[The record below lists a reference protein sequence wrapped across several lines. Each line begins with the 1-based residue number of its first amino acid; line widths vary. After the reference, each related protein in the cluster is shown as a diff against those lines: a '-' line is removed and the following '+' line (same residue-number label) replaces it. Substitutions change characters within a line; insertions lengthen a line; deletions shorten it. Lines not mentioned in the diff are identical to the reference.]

1 MFIDKVKIYIKAGN
15 GGNGCVSF
23 RREKYVSHGGP
34 DGGDG
39 GKGGDVIFIPDE
51 GKNTLLDFKYRRKF
65 VAPNGQ
71 DGGAKRFHGKTAE
84 NIVIPVPPGTV
95 IKDANSGKII
105 KDMSDV
111 DVVQNGSFTILKG
124 GKGGFGNQ
132 HFATPTRQTPNFA
145 KSGLLGKELEVEL
158 ELKMIAD
165 AGLVG
170 MPSAG
175 KSTIISMI
183 SAAKPKI
190 AEYHFT
196 TLSPVLGV
204 VDAKAGSYVLADI
217 PGLIEGASEG
227 EGLGHQFLRHIE
239 RCRLIVNV
247 IDAAGSEG
255 RDPLEDLR
263 IINEE
268 LEKYSPELSKCPRIL
283 AANKI
288 DMMSDEQKAIIQEYA
303 DKNNIPVVF
312 MCAGIGEGTD
322 ELRELIAKKLVDL
335 PALKVYD
342 AEIVLD
348 DQNDTQDV
356 SDDEITVKNVNGTY
370 YVEAQRI
377 INVINSINFNDYESM
392 TYFQKVLRNS
402 GIIAAL
408 EQKGIKDGDTV
419 NIYGVEF
426 DYYK

>member
-1 MFIDKVKIYIKAGN
+1 MFIDKVKIYIKAGD
-15 GGNGCVSF
+15 GGNGNVSF

-39 GKGGDVIFIPDE
+39 GKGGDIIFTIDE
-51 GKNTLLDFKYRRKF
+51 GQNTLLAFKYRRKF
-65 VAPNGQ
+65 VAENG
-71 DGGAKRFHGKTAE
+71 GKGEGARRHGKNAPDLE
-84 NIVIPVPPGTV
+84 IPLPPGTI
-95 IKDANSGKII
+95 IKDVQTGKII
-105 KDMSDV
+105 KDMSDE
-111 DVVQNGSFTILKG
+111 DVVETGKYVILKG
-124 GKGGFGNQ
+124 GKGGFGNV

-145 KSGLLGKELEVEL
+145 KAGLKGRDLEVEL
-158 ELKMIAD
+158 ELKMLAD

-204 VDAKAGSYVLADI
+204 VDAKAGGYVLADI

-247 IDAAGSEG
+247 VDASGVEG

-268 LEKYSPELSKCPRIL
+268 LEKYSPKLASRPRIL
-283 AANKI
+283 ACNKMDMTDDETKANL
-288 DMMSDEQKAIIQEYA
+288 QKYA
-303 DKNNIPVVF
+303 EENNIPIIF
-312 MCAGIGEGTD
+312 MCAAIGEGTD
-322 ELRELIAKKLVDL
+322 ELKELISRELVDL
-335 PALKVYD
+335 PPLTVY
-342 AEIVLD
+342 EPEVNLD
-348 DQNDTQDV
+348 EPVFEDIDN
-356 SDDEITVKNVNGTY
+356 EITIKNVNGTY
-370 YVEAQRI
+370 YVEADRI
-377 INVINSINFNDYESM
+377 VNVINSINFNDYESM
-392 TYFQKVLRNS
+392 AYFQKVLRNS
-402 GIIAAL
+402 GIIKAL
-408 EQKGIKDGDTV
+408 EEKGIKDGDTV
-419 NIYGVEF
+419 NIYDVEF

>member
-1 MFIDKVKIYIKAGN
+1 MFIDKVKIYVKAGN

-39 GKGGDVIFIPDE
+39 GKGGDVIFVPEE
-51 GKNTLLDFKYRRKF
+51 GENTLLNFKYRRKF
-65 VAPNGQ
+65 VAPNGE
-71 DGGAKRFHGKTAE
+71 DGAARRFHGKNAE
-84 NIVIPVPPGTV
+84 SIEIPVPPGTI
-95 IKDANSGKII
+95 IKDAETGKVI
-105 KDMSDV
+105 KDMSDS
-111 DVVQNGSFTILKG
+111 DVVENGRYVLLKG
-124 GKGGFGNQ
+124 GNGGFGNT

-145 KSGLLGKELEVEL
+145 KSGIKGKEMFVEL
-158 ELKMIAD
+158 ELKMLAD

-204 VDAKAGSYVLADI
+204 VSAKAGNYVLADI

-247 IDAAGSEG
+247 VDASGVEG
-255 RDPLEDLR
+255 RDPIEDLEV
-263 IINEE
+263 INAE
-268 LEKYSPELSKCPRIL
+268 LEKYSPELASRPRIL
-283 AANKI
+283 AANKL
-288 DMMSDEQKAIIQEYA
+288 DMTSDENKEKLEKYA
-303 DKNNIPVVF
+303 KEHNIPIIF

-322 ELRELIAKKLVDL
+322 ELKELIAAKLKEL
-335 PALKVYD
+335 PEIKVFEPETDVYAEAELGD
-342 AEIVLD
+342 MSDEIV
-348 DQNDTQDV
+348 
-356 SDDEITVKNVNGTY
+356 IRNVNGTY
-370 YVEAQRI
+370 FVEAQRI
-377 INVINSINFNDYESM
+377 VNVINSINFNDYESM
-392 TYFQKVLRNS
+392 NYFQKILRNS

-408 EQKGIKDGDTV
+408 EEKGIKDGDTV
-419 NIYGVEF
+419 NIYDVEF